1 MSNIKQICF
10 RPLAFLFIL
19 ILDFGVSQEY
29 NWSANLRFRART
41 DKASSIDWQET
52 SATITETRSRLGLD
66 ILGEYASAKFILQDS
81 RYLGNSE
88 NNPGVTAVT
97 ASPFLHQAFFTF
109 SNLKI
114 PFFDYDFVKIGRFEL
129 ALGNQRLIAKNNWN
143 NIGRSFEGFLGQ
155 DRFLSG
161 ELLLMHLFINE
172 TMNESNNDQN
182 DVVIDGV
189 YWTKTIPFLEQKSVC
204 ELYFLNFRNM
214 DFLETDNSLA
224 SYNNIGLRLNG
235 QINNFFY
242 LESELALQTS
252 SGTSSENDVS
262 ANLFS
267 FNLGYKP
274 VGIGF
279 LKSVF
284 LGLDRVSGD
293 DPSTTNAAEGF
304 SKEFGARHKHH
315 GYYDYSSHK
324 KYFGHSH
331 DGLNEINFKANINIP
346 KKTNLLIALH
356 NFRSDVKD
364 IYYGDEIDLIFK
376 TKHNNEVSSEIG
388 SVFYFPAQGDEKVL
402 PFFYLMIT
410 TNF

>member
-1 MSNIKQICF
+1 MSNIKQIYF
-10 RPLAFLFIL
+10 RPLAFLFVL
-19 ILDFGVSQEY
+19 ILDFGISQEY

-41 DKASSIDWQET
+41 DKASSIDWQKT

-143 NIGRSFEGFLGQ
+143 NIGRSFEGFLGK
-155 DRFLSG
+155 DNFLSG

-172 TMNESNNDQN
+172 TMNESHD
-182 DVVIDGV
+182 DKKDGVIDGV
-189 YWTKTIPFLEQKSVC
+189 YWTKTIPFLEQNSVYDV
-204 ELYFLNFRNM
+204 YFLNFRNM
-214 DFLETDNSLA
+214 NFIESYNSLV
-224 SYNNIGLRLNG
+224 SYNNIGLRFNG
-235 QINNFFY
+235 QKDNFI
-242 LESELALQTS
+242 LESELTLQTS
-252 SGTSSENDVS
+252 SGTSSKNDVS
-262 ANLFS
+262 ASLFS

-274 VGIGF
+274 DGIG
-279 LKSVF
+279 LLNSVF
-284 LGLDRVSGD
+284 LGLDRISGD
-293 DPSTTNAAEGF
+293 DSSTETAEGF

-315 GYYDYSSHK
+315 GFYDYELHK

-331 DGLNEINFKANINIP
+331 DGLNEINIKANIDIL
-346 KKTNLLIALH
+346 KRTSLLVALH
-356 NFRSDVKD
+356 NFRSAVKD
-364 IYYGDEIDLIFK
+364 NHYGSEVNFIFK
-376 TKHNNEVSSEIG
+376 TNHNDEVASEIG
-388 SVFYFPAQGDEKVL
+388 SVFYFPDQGDEKTL

-410 TNF
+410 AGF

>member
-1 MSNIKQICF
+1 M
-10 RPLAFLFIL
+10 R
-19 ILDFGVSQEY
+19 
-29 NWSANLRFRART
+29 RT
-41 DKASSIDWQET
+41 DKASSIDWQKT

-143 NIGRSFEGFLGQ
+143 NLGRSFEGFLGQ

-189 YWTKTIPFLEQKSVC
+189 YWTKTIPFFLEQKSVC
-204 ELYFLNFRNM
+204 DLYFLNFRNM

-235 QINNFFY
+235 QINNFFH

-252 SGTSSENDVS
+252 SGTSSENDSVCKS
-262 ANLFS
+262 FS
-267 FNLGYKP
+267 F
-274 VGIGF
+274 V
-279 LKSVF
+279 
-284 LGLDRVSGD
+284 
-293 DPSTTNAAEGF
+293 
-304 SKEFGARHKHH
+304 
-315 GYYDYSSHK
+315 
-324 KYFGHSH
+324 
-331 DGLNEINFKANINIP
+331 
-346 KKTNLLIALH
+346 
-356 NFRSDVKD
+356 
-364 IYYGDEIDLIFK
+364 
-376 TKHNNEVSSEIG
+376 
-388 SVFYFPAQGDEKVL
+388 
-402 PFFYLMIT
+402 
-410 TNF
+410 

>member
-41 DKASSIDWQET
+41 DKASSIDWQKT

-66 ILGEYASAKFILQDS
+66 ILGEYASAKFVLQDS

-143 NIGRSFEGFLGQ
+143 NLGRSFEGFLGQ

-172 TMNESNNDQN
+172 TMNQSHDDKK

-189 YWTKTIPFLEQKSVC
+189 YWTKTIPFLAQNSVYDV
-204 ELYFLNFRNM
+204 YFLNFRNM
-214 DFLETDNSLA
+214 DFSGSGNSLA
-224 SYNNIGLRLNG
+224 SYNNIGLRFDG
-235 QINNFFY
+235 QKDSFA
-242 LESELALQTS
+242 LESELTLQSS
-252 SGTSSENDVS
+252 SGTSSKNNVS
-262 ANLFS
+262 ASLFS

-274 VGIGF
+274 AGTRF
-279 LKSVF
+279 LNSVF
-284 LGLDRVSGD
+284 LGLDRISGD
-293 DPSTTNAAEGF
+293 DSSTETAEGF

-315 GYYDYSSHK
+315 GFYDYNLHK
-324 KYFGHSH
+324 KYFGHGH
-331 DGLNEINFKANINIP
+331 DGLSEINAKANIDIL
-346 KKTNLLIALH
+346 KRTNLLVALH
-356 NFRSDVKD
+356 NFRSAVKD
-364 IYYGDEIDLIFK
+364 IYYGNEVNFIFK
-376 TKHNNEVSSEIG
+376 TKHNDEVSSEIG
-388 SVFYFPAQGDEKVL
+388 SVFYFPDQGDKKTL
-402 PFFYLMIT
+402 PFLYLMIT
-410 TNF
+410 ANF